1 MRRVNKMNITY
12 APIKKE
18 DIDTIYAF
26 CKKLIDDYEDL
37 DSIDYDKVLAWVKRK
52 IEKRAD
58 EYKRVLIG
66 GDLAGF
72 YRFHEEDGE
81 MEIDDLYILPE
92 YRGMGIGTKVL
103 EKCLYDTDKTVF
115 FYVFTKNERAIKLY
129 KSLGF
134 TERKKVGDTRII
146 MAQSGRG

>member
-1 MRRVNKMNITY
+1 
-12 APIKKE
+12 
-18 DIDTIYAF
+18 
-26 CKKLIDDYEDL
+26 
-37 DSIDYDKVLAWVKRK
+37 
-52 IEKRAD
+52 
-58 EYKRVLIG
+58 
-66 GDLAGF
+66 
-72 YRFHEEDGE
+72 

-103 EKCLYDTDKTVF
+103 EKCLYDTDNTVF

-129 KSLGF
+129 KSLVF

>member
-1 MRRVNKMNITY
+1 MNITY

-58 EYKRVLIG
+58 
-66 GDLAGF
+66 
-72 YRFHEEDGE
+72 
-81 MEIDDLYILPE
+81 
-92 YRGMGIGTKVL
+92 
-103 EKCLYDTDKTVF
+103 
-115 FYVFTKNERAIKLY
+115 
-129 KSLGF
+129 
-134 TERKKVGDTRII
+134 
-146 MAQSGRG
+146 